1 MSQHRLRIQH
11 HKVKIK
17 KVELL
22 VNQQVVNGFPYQHA
36 VLVQVLL
43 ILVIEEDQHAVDHM
57 LVEIVI

>member
-1 MSQHRLRIQH
+1 MSQHRLPIQH

-22 VNQQVVNGFPYQHA
+22 VNQQVVNGIPYQHA
-36 VLVQVLL
+36 VLAQVLL
-43 ILVIEEDQHAVDHM
+43 ILVIEEDQHVEDHM